1 MEKCSVFHDWLVTH
15 CSVWDFTTRPS
26 ENLNHVSTAFLISQL
41 GPDCITLA
49 DICFAY
55 FLFCCEYFKS
65 FLKKKKKKW
74 NLILAACFLPFF
86 VCSGFFWAAITC
98 HFTVLKAED
107 QWGLPGPQPQHLA
120 IFLQRHPS
128 GAVLNLSPQV
138 PLLQCLERAT
148 CPWWPCL
155 SRRLGPDD
163 LQRRLP
169 ASAKLWFW
177 FSSSGQAL
185 ALPWHQTPPL
195 LSSSF
200 PAQVPTSDAPQLQ
213 QVVVGHRH
221 QQSLVPF
228 PSPMQETIIFPSA
241 VLWETVGVNSC
252 RSRWFRRRAASAS
265 IPPNPFYWLLVE
277 EPISTKPLLHAG
289 WDVAW
294 TRAQQWS
301 KAASRTIC
309 NSLHTYSPW
318 KGQFWYWLCCIT
330 GDSDLISTV
339 LKEKKV
345 LVVHVLVQTWERTCQ
360 VRYNF
365 KILLLYLEN
374 IMNKEWG
381 SYMTP
386 KSTGWCWQC
395 CYKTFTVREGKM
407 PALTI
412 LTVFWEAVG
421 EQGSCV
427 CSDRLWH
434 LMSPKAVGWEQSPTR
449 NEEMGREVTK
459 HSLFVTCDASQQT
472 WQKVWGNRKLHLS
485 HFWAGMSKTPWNN

>member
-74 NLILAACFLPFF
+74 NLILAACFLPFS

-128 GAVLNLSPQV
+128 GAVLNLSPQI

-228 PSPMQETIIFPSA
+228 PSPMQETIFSCSLRDSGSQLLPFSLISEACSICIHPPKPFLLTPSGRTHLHQASAPCRLGCCLNTGSA
-241 VLWETVGVNSC
+241 VV
-252 RSRWFRRRAASAS
+252 
-265 IPPNPFYWLLVE
+265 
-277 EPISTKPLLHAG
+277 
-289 WDVAW
+289 
-294 TRAQQWS
+294 
-301 KAASRTIC
+301 
-309 NSLHTYSPW
+309 
-318 KGQFWYWLCCIT
+318 
-330 GDSDLISTV
+330 
-339 LKEKKV
+339 
-345 LVVHVLVQTWERTCQ
+345 
-360 VRYNF
+360 
-365 KILLLYLEN
+365 
-374 IMNKEWG
+374 
-381 SYMTP
+381 
-386 KSTGWCWQC
+386 
-395 CYKTFTVREGKM
+395 
-407 PALTI
+407 
-412 LTVFWEAVG
+412 
-421 EQGSCV
+421 
-427 CSDRLWH
+427 
-434 LMSPKAVGWEQSPTR
+434 
-449 NEEMGREVTK
+449 
-459 HSLFVTCDASQQT
+459 
-472 WQKVWGNRKLHLS
+472 
-485 HFWAGMSKTPWNN
+485 